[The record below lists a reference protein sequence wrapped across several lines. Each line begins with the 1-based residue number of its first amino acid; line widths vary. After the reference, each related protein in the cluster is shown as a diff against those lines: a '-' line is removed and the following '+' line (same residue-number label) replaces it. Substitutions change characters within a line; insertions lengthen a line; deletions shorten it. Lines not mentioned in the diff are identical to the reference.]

1 MARTYN
7 DLFLDIRNNLSKH
20 DIDTSNFD
28 ARYIVCFASGKTNA
42 EFVRDMSLYSSPEI
56 EERALSMMERRI
68 SGEPLAYVTGA
79 WEFHGLP
86 FFITKDVLIP
96 RIDTEVLVDAAIELL
111 QNTPSPRVLDL
122 CCGSGCIGIS
132 IAKKI
137 PQSKII
143 SVDISGAALQICRKN
158 VNLNKLNSR
167 VICMQA
173 DAKQAPPRGMGS
185 YDMIVC
191 NPPYIPSEEIGTLDH
206 SVKDFEPVWALDGGQ
221 SGLDFYEAI
230 IAQWSSLL
238 KPGGHIL
245 FEVGEKQSRDVLQL
259 LKDASFQN
267 FSIKKDTINVERVVI
282 AEKQ

>member
-7 DLFLDIRNNLSKH
+7 DLFLDIRNTLANN

-42 EFVRDMSLYSSPEI
+42 EFVRDMSLYTSPEI
-56 EERALSMMERRI
+56 EERAMRMMERRI

-96 RIDTEVLVDAAIELL
+96 RIDTEILVDAAEELL
-111 QNTPSPRVLDL
+111 KNNPSPRVMDL
-122 CCGSGCIGIS
+122 CCGSGCIGIA
-132 IAKKI
+132 IARLFK
-137 PQSKII
+137 SAKII
-143 SVDISGAALQICRKN
+143 AVDLSASALQICRKN
-158 VNLNKLNSR
+158 VNLNKVNSQ

-173 DAKQAPPRGMGS
+173 DAKQAPPKGMGS

-191 NPPYIPSEEIGTLDH
+191 NPPYIPSEEIKTLDH
-206 SVKDFEPVWALDGGQ
+206 SVKDYEPTWALDGGET
-221 SGLDFYEAI
+221 GLDFYEAI
-230 IAQWSSLL
+230 VSQWTSLI

-245 FEVGEKQSRDVLQL
+245 FEVGEHQSRDVIQILQNA
-259 LKDASFQN
+259 DFQN
-267 FSIKKDTINVERVVI
+267 FSVKKDTINVERVVI
-282 AEKQ
+282 AEKI

>member
-20 DIDTSNFD
+20 DIETSNFD
-28 ARYIVCFASGKTNA
+28 ARYIVCFASGKSNA
-42 EFVRDMSLYSSPEI
+42 EFVRDMSLYASPEI
-56 EERALSMMERRI
+56 EEKALSMMQRRI
-68 SGEPLAYVTGA
+68 NGEPLAYVTGA

-96 RIDTEVLVDAAIELL
+96 RIDTEVMVDAAIELL
-111 QNTPSPRVLDL
+111 RSTPTPRVLDL
-122 CCGSGCIGIS
+122 CCGSGCIGIA
-132 IAKKI
+132 IAKQI

-173 DAKQAPPRGMGS
+173 DAKQSPPRGMGS

-191 NPPYIPSEEIGTLDH
+191 NPPYIPSKEIGSLDH
-206 SVKDFEPVWALDGGQ
+206 SVKDFEPVWALDGGP
-221 SGLDFYEAI
+221 SGMDFYQAI
-230 IAQWSSLL
+230 ITQWSSLL
-238 KPGGHIL
+238 KTGGHIL
-245 FEVGEKQSRDVLQL
+245 FEVGEHQSREVLQL

-267 FSIKKDTINVERVVI
+267 FSIKKDTINVERVII
-282 AEKQ
+282 AEKI

>member
-143 SVDISGAALQICRKN
+143 SVDIHLPVCDRKDLTCKTGSSGCLATGHDLIIPAEY
-158 VNLNKLNSR
+158 NS
-167 VICMQA
+167 
-173 DAKQAPPRGMGS
+173 
-185 YDMIVC
+185 
-191 NPPYIPSEEIGTLDH
+191 
-206 SVKDFEPVWALDGGQ
+206 F
-221 SGLDFYEAI
+221 F
-230 IAQWSSLL
+230 
-238 KPGGHIL
+238 
-245 FEVGEKQSRDVLQL
+245 
-259 LKDASFQN
+259 
-267 FSIKKDTINVERVVI
+267 TI
-282 AEKQ
+282 